1 MNLTTTLST
10 FIVRVTTILVSPI
23 GFEPM
28 TYALEVRCSIQ
39 LSYGDVKKRKHLSTL
54 TVVLDFTDGWFPV
67 TCYECTIE
75 QGPSLCTLG
84 HFELRLW

>member
-39 LSYGDVKKRKHLSTL
+39 LSYGDKLKWK
-54 TVVLDFTDGWFPV
+54 
-67 TCYECTIE
+67 
-75 QGPSLCTLG
+75 PSFYAHRSGRFDWT
-84 HFELRLW
+84 

>member
-1 MNLTTTLST
+1 MTTINLTITLST

-39 LSYGDVKKRKHLSTL
+39 LSYGDKLKWKPPSTL
-54 TVVLDFTDGWFPV
+54 TVVVDLIGHSLLS
-67 TCYECTIE
+67 TC
-75 QGPSLCTLG
+75 
-84 HFELRLW
+84 